1 MATSNTIPVVIP
13 QPIAAQATSENINV
27 IPNGATG
34 TNGASFQEGFP
45 AITRMPVIKNP
56 LPTQVS
62 GLPPKQQDFNGLFN
76 VVSQHNFFAQ
86 NGGMYSFNQAV
97 SDAIGGYPKNAVLWY
112 FPENEDPCL
121 VYSLIN
127 DNTNNFVDDP
137 TLIDGI
143 HWEALVNPSSY
154 ANLALTNSPY
164 TTNRILEIPQD
175 IKLELNNGSLTL
187 KSGSKL
193 RRLTG
198 EEWITNNDFSL
209 NTSYYGFNQS
219 CLIIPGSTDNGASLT
234 HLETPN
240 IHLCSSGTTLPTS
253 TTYQYCW
260 FFKTDTKEYYWT
272 HDNGATWERRA
283 NAEFFP
289 IAIANIGA
297 EKWTSIDQ
305 IFNGFGYIGGTMF
318 ALPGVKIQ
326 TPNGKNED
334 GTYKTV
340 IRTVD
345 SVRTFDAGAWGTKN
359 LNIIFS
365 GDSLNIIFEVQP
377 IERFT
382 YNKKFS
388 SDETTYSYDENTGQW
403 WYSPDQSSWVKS
415 ALNIVGSCRV
425 ESGKITKFQVDTVDS
440 VLNSNLSN
448 LSAAGQA
455 KFDAKANTDA
465 SNFTATGKE
474 TVVGWGMPDYSAGV
488 TITSGYTATQKG
500 LATVSMNGS
509 DHTTN
514 TIYVNDVKIGFSY
527 AGNDYQEAPV
537 NTQLS
542 LDVGDKIRW
551 TGTQSVI
558 AIFFPYKG
566 V

>member
-34 TNGASFQEGFP
+34 TNRASFQEGFP

-86 NGGMYSFNQAV
+86 NGGTYSFNQAV

-175 IKLELNNGSLTL
+175 IKLELNNGTLTL
-187 KSGSKL
+187 KAGSKVYVPNGFESDGVTKKFDVIIL
-193 RRLTG
+193 
-198 EEWITNNDFSL
+198 NNDQTIS
-209 NTSYYGFNQS
+209 TGFNGMNVA
-219 CLIIPGSTDNGASLT
+219 LFYGGHGRMSLDR
-234 HLETPN
+234 
-240 IHLCSSGTTLPTS
+240 IFSGDTMPS
-253 TTYQYCW
+253 TTTNDDVWYDTASNKI
-260 FFKTDTKEYYWT
+260 KTYKTASSSWIPFEVCSLPVGLAT
-272 HDNGATWERRA
+272 ANTNGTG
-283 NAEFFP
+283 F
-289 IAIANIGA
+289 
-297 EKWTSIDQ
+297 TSIDQ
-305 IFNGFGYIGGTMF
+305 VFNGFGYIGSTVF
-318 ALPGVKIQ
+318 ALPGVKVQI
-326 TPNGKNED
+326 PDGRNENGTCKSVY
-334 GTYKTV
+334 GT
-340 IRTVD
+340 IRTVQQTSTNPGNGD
-345 SVRTFDAGAWGTKN
+345 FSIRIGDN
-359 LNIIFS
+359 LIAVS
-365 GDSLNIIFEVQP
+365 
-377 IERFT
+377 
-382 YNKKFS
+382 KFV
-388 SDETTYSYDENTGQW
+388 YDEETNYNYNQTV
-403 WYSPDQSSWVKS
+403 SPS
-415 ALNIVGSCRV
+415 NIRYQTNAGTVSYL
-425 ESGKITKFQVDTVDS
+425 SGKITSFTPYKVDS
-440 VLNSNLSN
+440 VLNSSLSN

-465 SNFTATGKE
+465 SNFTATGKQ

-500 LATVSMNGS
+500 LATVSMDGT
-509 DHTTN
+509 DHNTN
-514 TIYVNDVKIGFSY
+514 TIYVNDVKIGFSS
-527 AGNDYQEAPV
+527 AENHYQEAPV